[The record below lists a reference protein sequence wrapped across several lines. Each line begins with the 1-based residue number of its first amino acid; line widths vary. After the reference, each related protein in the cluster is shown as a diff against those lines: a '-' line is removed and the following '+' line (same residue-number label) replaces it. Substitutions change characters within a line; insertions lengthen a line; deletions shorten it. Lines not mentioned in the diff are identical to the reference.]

1 MLEKLI
7 GYFTAEF
14 ERDRD
19 LHFIIVKKQIDDFE
33 RAAGMTDRRKGFG

>member
-19 LHFIIVKKQIDDFE
+19 LHLIVKKQIDDFE